1 MSKIKPL
8 YQKLKPEV
16 KERLYNQSK
25 DYNLTVNR
33 ITKKLKET
41 CFYTDLKITDVQTL
55 QTFSD
60 TYAKEVHEFKW
71 GEHLFDDLYDN

>member
-1 MSKIKPL
+1 MAITTL

-16 KERLYNQSK
+16 KEKLYSQSK
-25 DYNLTVNR
+25 EYQSTVR
-33 ITKKLKET
+33 LIIKKLKET
-41 CFYTDLKITDVQTL
+41 NFYTDLRITDVQTL

-60 TYAKEVHEFKW
+60 TYAKEVYEFKW